1 MLVLRDHLCTHSREG
16 GVLSHS
22 TDRVF
27 VVRNYHGSHLIWM
40 TSAKLGCHFKVS
52 CQQVLNS
59 YRNSP
64 ETETLSLYILPYGPQ
79 GPRSLAGLWF
89 SLWRLLYCPPQKNQ
103 KSNNMETSWSKN
115 VCSVRKMASKWWLLD
130 QFIFFAGVVALAGIV
145 FALIFVTLSLWLAFL
160 KGKLLLLLFIHMMIL
175 GLELGVPIFTSLHK
189 LVSIIS
195 KYFVKLSAEQSGLFY
210 LLFQIVHDLVCV
222 VHTQA
227 ISKRISPKYASKDP
241 S

>member
-1 MLVLRDHLCTHSREG
+1 
-16 GVLSHS
+16 
-22 TDRVF
+22 
-27 VVRNYHGSHLIWM
+27 
-40 TSAKLGCHFKVS
+40 
-52 CQQVLNS
+52 
-59 YRNSP
+59 
-64 ETETLSLYILPYGPQ
+64 
-79 GPRSLAGLWF
+79 
-89 SLWRLLYCPPQKNQ
+89 
-103 KSNNMETSWSKN
+103 
-115 VCSVRKMASKWWLLD
+115 MASKWWLLD